1 MLLRTNPMPVHLP
14 AINFDTVPPTHLKVQ
29 IFMESQ
35 QLKNILEAALLAAG
49 EPRNVDQL
57 RALFGDDNLPEKQ
70 DIRSALKSLQQEYEN
85 RGIELRE
92 VASGFRVQVRESMSH
107 WLARLWEERPPR
119 YSRALMETLA
129 IIAYRQPV
137 TRGDVEEIRG
147 VAVTSNIIR
156 TLLER
161 NWIKVVGH
169 RDVPGKPAMF
179 GTTREFLDY
188 FGLQKL
194 DDLPP
199 LAELARLEPVSVQL
213 DLGTA
218 DQENGGEG
226 ALVVAGGVTAGSE
239 ATTALADADPN
250 VAEALEADGLANESP
265 AAAIAAGDDDEDDF
279 EDDDFD
285 DEDDEDD
292 DDDDDFD
299 DEDEDDDEEDE
310 DFEFDDDEDDDEAEY
325 RGVGAST
332 LMDVDED
339 DQSISV
345 PPGAATPLVALR
357 PKGVPAPQAATV
369 SSLDE
374 ARAAAGVR
382 RAEEPLEDAA
392 GDALDDQPAG
402 VVPRKSS

>member
-1 MLLRTNPMPVHLP
+1 
-14 AINFDTVPPTHLKVQ
+14 
-29 IFMESQ
+29 MESQ

-49 EPRNVDQL
+49 EPRNIDQL
-57 RALFGDDNLPEKQ
+57 RTLFGEDNPPDKQ
-70 DIRSALKSLQQEYEN
+70 EIRGALNELQEEYAT

-92 VASGFRVQVRESMSH
+92 VASGYRVQVRESMSN

-147 VAVTSNIIR
+147 VVVTSNIIR

-218 DQENGGEG
+218 DQESGEHIQLPDAIDG
-226 ALVVAGGVTAGSE
+226 EMQSE
-239 ATTALADADPN
+239 AMMLHSDFHPN
-250 VAEALEADGLANESP
+250 IAEEHDLNASEAKSL
-265 AAAIAAGDDDEDDF
+265 AAGDDDDDDFDDDEEDDFEDEDEDEEDDDEDDF
-279 EDDDFD
+279 ED
-285 DEDDEDD
+285 E
-292 DDDDDFD
+292 
-299 DEDEDDDEEDE
+299 DEDEDDDDE
-310 DFEFDDDEDDDEAEY
+310 YNSAADLGLDDSSAGAIDDEDSGTGTAP
-325 RGVGAST
+325 GV
-332 LMDVDED
+332 
-339 DQSISV
+339 
-345 PPGAATPLVALR
+345 ATPLVALR
-357 PKGVPAPQAATV
+357 PRGLALPQPGKVASLEAA
-369 SSLDE
+369 
-374 ARAAAGVR
+374 RVR
-382 RAEEPLEDAA
+382 RAEESSGDELDAEDGRATDAVPL
-392 GDALDDQPAG
+392 QS
-402 VVPRKSS
+402 K